1 MSNPLPCVDSDA
13 LVARLRHRGRKLSNC
28 IGDGFSIVMGP
39 FFLYLSSVVRA
50 SSPYKNVTDAFF
62 VQLWLSLLLFASSMH
77 TGKDPTNYFLDKL
90 TQIGVAWSTFSVA
103 LNIIVTILITY
114 RILKARRSLMKSILG
129 IAFAVV
135 NGRQMQ
141 EKSALIFVWVP
152 LAAPSPQFIIF
163 RVVSGRAWT
172 RRAALQF
179 SDINS
184 NTSTFVNTR
193 RCYESPF
200 MGLEYFAGIAK
211 VPEDLNEARAPASN
225 RAASGSENN
234 TIA

>member
-1 MSNPLPCVDSDA
+1 QLMWIDHRDYPGRPIPY
-13 LVARLRHRGRKLSNC
+13 LVSTLTLWWHAFGTAAGNC
-28 IGDGFSIVMGP
+28 LQIVMGP

-62 VQLWLSLLLFASSMH
+62 VQLWLSLLLFVSSMH

-90 TQIGVAWSTFSVA
+90 TQIGVAWSTLSVA

-114 RILKARRSLMKSILG
+114 QILKARRSLMKKFPDRIESIETYTSFVAIIVESALPFSTLS

-141 EKSALIFVWVP
+141 EKSALIFVWH
-152 LAAPSPQFIIF
+152 ATHFTRAPSPQFIIF

-172 RRAALQF
+172 RRVALQF

-193 RCYESPF
+193 RC
-200 MGLEYFAGIAK
+200 G
-211 VPEDLNEARAPASN
+211 
-225 RAASGSENN
+225 
-234 TIA
+234 